1 MNAFSPDEF
10 GDTSD
15 LLRALGLID
24 GAGGFNGDW
33 LRDPERY
40 LKTILADD
48 AQRQALLDFVAAM
61 REGETERDAENRVW
75 IALFGEPL
83 SGGARIDF
91 HLVVD
96 EEDADEVRLFL
107 GIRFTTAAPL
117 TESGSSLMIP
127 LFRAGKAG
135 QTPPATPFLAGEDG
149 GEVALSTDV
158 TIDGTAPPPGEAGL
172 RAIGLRLVVPTDPGG
187 GTPQVGLSL
196 RGLQLPGESSG
207 RDLELSLTDPE
218 ALREAGLD
226 MIIALIK
233 AQADNA
239 TAGTQIEAFTRLLGL
254 AGDAAIPD
262 LPVEDL
268 FARGLDALGDWLAEA
283 LGEATARAAWLQ
295 ALADLLA
302 NGASAGADHVTL
314 PVGGASVRLGL
325 TAVPGASGRPV
336 ITFSVSFGTISGT
349 AEAALTADLVRID
362 LGARAALAVPRL
374 GAEARFDLSG
384 VTMPDVSVERLVI
397 GAGLDASR
405 RPVLVV
411 ELQNAVVFSTT
422 HPRLDLTNP
431 DALAAAAAQAATDAL
446 TEMLGDLGPAGNLI
460 AVTLGWAAPS
470 GAGAGY
476 PTMDLIGFLGDPVG
490 RLRTHWQDVLTNH
503 AGDMPAVL
511 ADLRHLITGDAT
523 PGAVTGNGTDAAPWQ
538 LPLAAG
544 LHVAVWQDARGRLLI
559 GLGFSRSV
567 DTLGERCTVI
577 DSRVRVA
584 LVMLD
589 FAESAAGFMP
599 EIALRVLGR
608 ARGGGRLASGRGPIV
623 VEVDHV
629 GARAHWTPDRGLK
642 ITADAPDPVLRLDGV
657 DLPLDLPSLG
667 GDFSDFLDALT
678 DAQWDALEQ
687 LAALIADQVE
697 APWLCELVEALG
709 WRRAAPILGGPPRH
723 RLRLARLVADPQ
735 AALRA
740 WLADLLADGEA
751 DLARHLQPLARF
763 LSGRPDASF
772 SVAGSGTF
780 ADPWRVSLAPGA
792 GLPALAVWREPDLP
806 LSVPA
811 ALASRPLRKWR
822 PGGPGLEPGAL
833 ADALLSEFPGLAG
846 PFGAALDDRGMA
858 RGLTALEA
866 LWRGGDGRI
875 APPAAPV
882 QGATLHLIENIT
894 AAALQESLDLGEV
907 LGVAPTTTIH
917 VRVQSATA
925 DIDPGLDPARMLDMR
940 GAGRDPLAFTPLAD
954 AAGDWHILLAPR
966 ADAALSSGD
975 PDGIRG
981 QVARLKH
988 ALSSIASRPGATVVA
1003 DAAAAHAAWIALDEM
1018 GTGLNR
1024 LVTIGMV
1031 LAPSQGPAVP
1041 DSATAEVLRRLDEF
1055 LPAPDAA
1062 EPDDADLA
1070 AARRLIAAH
1079 LGAALRPASDLAPP
1093 AGWTGAARGDLER
1106 HLLYGV
1112 YDRTTVRRAITAAL
1126 AAGLSLNAQA
1136 RAARRKVQRID
1147 SASLGAWLPLSAAP
1161 GGGLTVEGHALAE
1174 LVGLDIGAAGPVPRP
1189 PRRVAVALEIRRETG
1204 WLIGGPGAA
1213 ALPLDLELRSI
1224 EIALRLGTGG
1234 GDATRD
1240 RCEVILHGAR
1250 LAGRSFPGLTL
1261 SADVA
1266 EGDLGIDGLAAPT
1279 APEIRSLLTSVLQD
1293 LTASA
1298 DPALAR
1304 IGEALRAAGILGA
1317 GDGFDP
1323 LSLSNWIDDP
1333 TARLAEIWASPVLRD
1348 RLISVIGGLAAEQ
1361 AGVSFDPA
1369 TRSLSVSA
1377 GGPTG
1382 APIFTEWALAGMLS
1396 ASGSTGGSL
1405 RLGAVGETHLAVT
1418 LSPFAA
1424 AMNFASADAAA
1435 LGGLPANLPLYPAP
1449 DIEKLGKPLLP
1460 ALAATALSRMLEGVR
1475 AADANAKTV
1484 LDPALSILDL
1494 LDGGRVKIPTL
1505 FFADPALWLRRD
1517 TVLGTAGGVV
1527 RADRVIAAIDAL
1539 RPFVGLSGA
1548 PGVWQIEAGIALRAR
1563 DSGGLVLD
1571 LALDPAAFMSGSDVD
1586 FGGAFGLHFPPS
1598 GGVEPSIAAF
1608 VGLPGGSADRQAVH
1622 LEVQGSAARLYLRPQ
1637 AGADLEIFP
1646 DTAGIA
1652 QLATAGVTAA
1662 LPPALDAIVDTGSDA
1677 GNLLADIGD
1686 ALQLR
1691 TGGSFD
1697 GAALSAWAA
1706 DPAAQLQ
1713 AQWTQLLGTG
1723 LSRLDPA
1730 LPAGVTVTA
1739 AAGGVEVSVA
1749 NAGTAGSTI
1758 TVGLASGPFTVEIGA
1773 SLVGLP
1779 FVDETTATLAFDA
1792 SGLSRLQAVI
1802 GPAELPVADAII
1814 LRPVLALDVGS
1825 AAPTA
1830 RIETGLAVDAAN
1842 TDALVLRYLFDAGTV
1857 EMGFGGDTPTEI
1869 AGGLMHVA
1877 IDLLGG
1883 FLLEIDS
1890 VDDLLDHPVGGSD
1903 IRGVL
1908 SGVALTSGGGLDPEL
1923 FRVVPRAGESA
1934 TELLEGKLERVFTLL
1949 ENLVA
1954 TNPSVTIG
1962 GEVTISLT
1970 DAGGSIGLSA
1980 GLANRLAIVDGDI
1993 KLWIEND
2000 NRWIIGTPP
2009 AGLSVGLLRRSGGS
2023 FEFDPTLGV
2032 NGVGLRVGRDN
2043 APLLESPLALGSVA
2057 LYTYASL
2064 GGVEALGGVQVQLSD
2079 IAVAVGGAEGGNPI
2093 AQGMLAE
2100 TNEGDATLA
2109 PAFSPALSI
2118 QTRPAADGGGIALRF
2133 RAGEGEGP
2141 WWLPI
2146 RSQFGPIYIDQI
2158 GLGSQVQ
2165 NDTMASISVLFDGN
2179 VSIAGLEA
2187 AVDELELR
2195 HSVGPGTSIFDPSDW
2210 AVDLAGLAVS
2220 ADMSGVTLAGGL
2232 RKFGE
2237 GDSLEYIGMLTA
2249 RFATYGLSVFGG
2261 YASVTRSDGRF
2272 SAFFAFGAVLGPIG
2286 GPPAFFL
2293 TGIGGGFGINRD
2305 VVPPDDLAE
2314 FDDFVMI
2321 AALDPSFD
2329 PPGGL
2334 MEYMGEVRDTFPPDR
2349 GRFWFAAGISFNSF
2363 ALVDGI
2369 AVVAM
2374 EFGEGFELSIFG
2386 LARMALPRP
2395 EAALVSIEL
2404 GLIARFSTEEGV
2416 IWVQAQLTSNSWLLH
2431 PSARLTGGFAYVSW
2445 FKGDKAGEF
2454 VLTMGGYH
2462 PNFHRDGYPV
2472 VPRLGFNWS
2481 VSNNIVIK
2489 SECYFALTSEAIM
2502 AGGQFEASASFGP
2515 AYAHLSYG
2523 GNAIVYFD
2531 PFRYEADA
2539 HARVS
2544 AGIRIETWLGTIKL
2558 TFSLGAYIEVRGPE
2572 FHGKARI
2579 EVGPIDITVRFG
2591 NSGDPGFD
2599 YISWTDFAKKYLEL
2613 APGNKARALSGIAGK
2628 GALPP
2633 ASDGGEEA
2641 GTADGTA
2648 AHPFDVLAEFELSLT
2663 STIPIGRIHRE
2674 DAAHPVTTP
2683 SPSANLGIAP
2693 CGRTVDQTTL
2703 TLKLRRKGDGAV
2715 DLLNPPSNDLIV
2727 INARGTG
2734 KFPMGVWGLP
2744 GKVDGKTVPKG
2755 KVITAT
2761 EGVHLQFKADPQ
2773 GRIPD
2778 ASTGGVSF
2786 DQVEPGARKPLPLKA
2801 AGSMRLRLVRE
2812 ARDQRAILRTIS
2824 TERMPQIATDWHR
2837 VGRSATQRQSW
2848 QRARAVPMRVGL
2860 LSERIVGSTPQG
2872 RKRELDL
2879 SAKSPGRVS
2888 FGAAKLRGLIA
2899 QPVRVADL
2907 KSDEKT
2913 TVTGAASR
2921 EVKRVSPPRLDAVL
2935 AERKA
2940 ASATLLRAEMEPP
2953 VAGRTLV
2960 ARTALPQTGAARSPL
2975 SLGTGRSARA
2985 DRDALSGVETMLVR
2999 GPRRR
3004 RGGAAP
3010 RRLAPGEIAVVELPA
3025 AQASPRFATSG
3036 EVEIGGAARLVVL
3049 GADGGVRMNRFP
3061 ATGRIALPRAVHGFA
3076 VIAGQDPDGL
3086 EAAGWL
3092 ASSEVAYLG
3101 QSLARCRGGF
3111 LRAEGASRSRGGAKA
3126 GCGWIAAERLVEQ
3139 SRLIETRF
3147 DAGAQAVAIV
3157 LEDRVTEADLAH
3169 LAASFEGVEVAD
3181 AVPLL
3186 VPHDG
3191 KTLIVFPLAGA
3202 GREGFVLRIGGLIAG
3217 RLGGVIAGRMEA
3229 DRLVT
3234 RIVNES
3240 LPLNLETV
3248 AGVKAEPVTAVWTA
3262 PADLDPEPVE

>member
-1 MNAFSPDEF
+1 MNAFSPDDF

-15 LLRALGLID
+15 LLRALGLVD
-24 GAGGFNGDW
+24 AGGGFNGAW
-33 LRDPERY
+33 LGDPERY
-40 LKTILADD
+40 LKTILADEG
-48 AQRQALLDFVAAM
+48 QRQALLDFVAAM
-61 REGETERDAENRVW
+61 REGETERDAANRIW

-83 SGGARIDF
+83 DGGARIDF

-107 GIRFTTAAPL
+107 GVRFTTQAPL
-117 TESGSSLMIP
+117 TESASSLMIP

-135 QTPPATPFLAGEDG
+135 RPPPDTPFLAGEAG
-149 GEVALSTDV
+149 GEVALTTEV
-158 TIDGTAPPPGEAGL
+158 TIAASAALPGEAGL
-172 RAIGLRLVVPTDPGG
+172 RAVGLRLSVPTEPGG
-187 GTPQVGLSL
+187 GTPTVALSL

-207 RDLELSLTDPE
+207 RDLDLSLTDPA
-218 ALREAGLD
+218 ALRDAGLD
-226 MIIALIK
+226 LIVALIK

-239 TAGTQIEAFTRLLGL
+239 TVGSQIEAFTRMLGL

-268 FARGLDALGDWLAEA
+268 FTRGLDALGDWLAEA

-336 ITFSVSFGTISGT
+336 ITVSVSFGMTSGT
-349 AEAALTADLVRID
+349 AEAALSADLVRID
-362 LGARAALAVPRL
+362 LGARTAVAVPRL

-384 VTMPDVSVERLVI
+384 VVMPDVSVERLVV

-411 ELQNAVVFSTT
+411 ELRNAVVFSTT

-431 DALAAAAAQAATDAL
+431 DALAAAAAAAATDAL

-460 AVTLGWAAPS
+460 AVALGWAAPS

-476 PTMDLIGFLGDPVG
+476 PTIDLIGFLGDPVG
-490 RLRTHWQDVLTNH
+490 RLRAHWTDVVTNH
-503 AGDMPAVL
+503 AAEMPAVL

-523 PGAVTGNGTDAAPWQ
+523 PGAVTGSGTDAAPWQ
-538 LPLAAG
+538 LPLEAG
-544 LHVAVWQDARGRLLI
+544 LHVAVWQDTRGRLFI
-559 GLGFSRSV
+559 GLGFARSV

-577 DSRVRVA
+577 DSRLRAAV
-584 LVMLD
+584 VMLD
-589 FAESAAGFMP
+589 FEAGAAGFMP
-599 EIALRVLGR
+599 EIVLRVLGR
-608 ARGGGRLASGRGPIV
+608 ARGGGRLASGRGSLA

-629 GARAHWTPDRGLK
+629 GARALWTPDRGLT
-642 ITADAPDPVLRLDGV
+642 ITAEAPDPVLRLDGV
-657 DLPLDLPSLG
+657 DLPLDLPPIG
-667 GDFSDFLDALT
+667 GDFSDFLDTLT

-687 LAALIADQVE
+687 LAALVAEQIE
-697 APWLCELVEALG
+697 APGLRDLVEALG
-709 WRRAAPILGGPPRH
+709 WRRPTPILGGPPRH
-723 RLRLARLVADPQ
+723 RLRLARLVVDPQ
-735 AALRA
+735 AALWT
-740 WLADLLADGEA
+740 WLADLLADAEA
-751 DLARHLQPLARF
+751 DLAWHLQPLARF

-772 SVAGSGTF
+772 SVAGRGTF
-780 ADPWRVSLAPGA
+780 ADPWRVTLAAGA

-806 LSVPA
+806 LAVPDP
-811 ALASRPLRKWR
+811 LASRPLRKWR
-822 PGGPGLEPGAL
+822 PGRPGLDPGAL
-833 ADALLSEFPGLAG
+833 ADALLSEFPDLAG
-846 PFGAALDDRGMA
+846 PFGAALGDRGMA

-875 APPAAPV
+875 APPTAPV
-882 QGATLHLIENIT
+882 AGATLHLMENAT
-894 AAALQESLDLGEV
+894 AAALLDGLDLGDI
-907 LGVAPTTTIH
+907 LGTAPAMTIH

-925 DIDPGLDPARMLDMR
+925 AIDSTPDPARVLDMR
-940 GAGRDPLAFTPLAD
+940 EAGRDPLAFTPLAD
-954 AAGDWHILLAPR
+954 APGDWHILLAPR
-966 ADAALSSGD
+966 PDAALPSGD

-988 ALSSIASRPGATVVA
+988 ALSAITQAGATVVA

-1018 GTGLNR
+1018 GTGPNR
-1024 LVTIGMV
+1024 LVTVGMA
-1031 LAPSQGPAVP
+1031 LTPAQGPAAP
-1041 DSATAEVLRRLDEF
+1041 DSVTAEVLRRLDEF

-1070 AARRLIAAH
+1070 AARALIAAH
-1079 LGAALRPASDLAPP
+1079 LGAAVRPAAEVQPP
-1093 AGWTGAARGDLER
+1093 AGWTGTARSDLQR

-1112 YDRTTVRRAITAAL
+1112 HDRATIRRAMTAAL

-1136 RAARRKVQRID
+1136 RAVRRKAQRID

-1189 PRRVAVALEIRRETG
+1189 PRRVAAALEIRRAGG
-1204 WLIGGPGAA
+1204 WLIGGPVAA
-1213 ALPLDLELRSI
+1213 AIPLDLELRSV

-1234 GDATRD
+1234 GDTARD
-1240 RCEVILHGAR
+1240 RCEVILHGVR
-1250 LAGRSFPGLTL
+1250 FAGQSFPRLTL

-1266 EGDLGIDGLAAPT
+1266 EGDLGVDGLVPPT

-1304 IGEALRAAGILGA
+1304 VAEALRAAGILGA

-1323 LSLSNWIDDP
+1323 LSLSNWIDAP
-1333 TARLAEIWASPVLRD
+1333 TARLAEVWTSPALRD
-1348 RLISVIGGLAAEQ
+1348 KLVAVINGVAGAQ
-1361 AGVSFDPA
+1361 AGVSYDSA
-1369 TRSLSVSA
+1369 TRSLSVTA
-1377 GGPTG
+1377 GGATG
-1382 APIFTEWALAGMLS
+1382 APIFTDWALTGTLS
-1396 ASGSTGGSL
+1396 ASGTAGGSL

-1418 LSPFAA
+1418 FSPFAA
-1424 AMNFASADAAA
+1424 ALNFASEDAEA
-1435 LGGLPANLPLYPAP
+1435 LGGLPARLPLYPAP
-1449 DIEKLGKPLLP
+1449 DIQKLGKPLLP
-1460 ALAATALSRMLEGVR
+1460 AMAATALSRMLDGVR
-1475 AADANAKTV
+1475 AADANAKLV
-1484 LDPALSILDL
+1484 LDPALAAFDL
-1494 LDGGRVKIPTL
+1494 LDGARVRIPTL
-1505 FFADPALWLRRD
+1505 MFANPALWLKRD
-1517 TVLGTAGGVV
+1517 TVLGTSGGVI
-1527 RADRVIAAIDAL
+1527 RADRVIAVMDAL

-1548 PGVWQIEAGIALRAR
+1548 SGVWQIEAGIALRAR
-1563 DSGGLVLD
+1563 NSGGLVLD
-1571 LALDPAAFMSGSDVD
+1571 LALDPAAFMTGADVD
-1586 FGGAFGLHFPPS
+1586 FGGAFGLRFPAS
-1598 GGVEPSIAAF
+1598 GGVEPAIAVH
-1608 VGLPGGSADRQAVH
+1608 VGLPGGAADRRAVH
-1622 LEVQGSAARLYLRPQ
+1622 LEVQGSAARLFLRPQ
-1637 AGADLEIFP
+1637 TGADLEIFP
-1646 DTAGIA
+1646 DSAGIA

-1697 GAALSAWAA
+1697 GAALSAWAS
-1706 DPAAQLQ
+1706 DPAGQLQ
-1713 AQWTQLLGTG
+1713 ARWPQLLGTG
-1723 LSRLDPA
+1723 LSRLGPA
-1730 LPAGVTVTA
+1730 LPAGITVTPT
-1739 AAGGVEVSVA
+1739 AGGVEVSVA
-1749 NAGTAGSTI
+1749 DAGTTGSTI
-1758 TVGLASGPFTVEIGA
+1758 TLGLTSGPFTVGIGA

-1779 FVDETTATLAFDA
+1779 FVGEASATLAFDA
-1792 SGLSRLQAVI
+1792 AGLSRLQAAL
-1802 GPAELPVADAII
+1802 GPAEVPVADAIS

-1825 AAPTA
+1825 AAPA
-1830 RIETGLAVDAAN
+1830 AQIEAGLAVDAAN
-1842 TDALVLRYLFDAGTV
+1842 TDALVLRYRFDAGTV
-1857 EMGFGGDTPTEI
+1857 EMGFGGDTPAEV
-1869 AGGLMHVA
+1869 AAGLMHMA

-1883 FLLEIDS
+1883 FILDIEE
-1890 VDDLLDHPVGGSD
+1890 VDDLLKHRVGGSEIGD
-1903 IRGVL
+1903 LMADV
-1908 SGVALTSGGGLDPEL
+1908 VLTSSGGLDPEL
-1923 FRVVPRAGESA
+1923 FRVVPRPGESPTQFA
-1934 TELLEGKLERVFTLL
+1934 QSKLERVYTLL
-1949 ENLVA
+1949 EKLA
-1954 TNPSVTIG
+1954 LAGPSVTIG

-1970 DAGGSIGLSA
+1970 DSGGSIGLSVS
-1980 GLANRLAIVDGDI
+1980 LANRLAVVDGDI

-2000 NRWIIGTPP
+2000 NRWIIDTPP
-2009 AGLSVGLLRRSGGS
+2009 AGLSVGLLRRDAGS
-2023 FEFDPTLGV
+2023 FAFDPTLGV
-2032 NGVGLRVGRDN
+2032 NGVGLRLGRNN
-2043 APLLESPLALGSVA
+2043 APLLDSPIALGSVA
-2057 LYTYASL
+2057 FHTYASL
-2064 GGVEALGGVQVQLSD
+2064 GGAEALGGVQVQLSE

-2118 QTRPAADGGGIALRF
+2118 QTRPAADGGDIAFRF
-2133 RAGEGEGP
+2133 VAGEGEGP

-2158 GLGSQVQ
+2158 GLGTQVQ
-2165 NDTMASISVLFDGN
+2165 NDTMQSISVLFDGN

-2187 AVDELELR
+2187 AVDDLELR

-2220 ADMSGVTLAGGL
+2220 ADLSGVSLAGGL

-2237 GDSLEYIGMLTA
+2237 DDSVEYIGMLTA
-2249 RFATYGLSVFGG
+2249 RFATYGLSIFGG

-2305 VVPPDDLAE
+2305 VVPPDDMDD

-2334 MEYMGEVRDTFPPDR
+2334 MEYMGEIRDTFPPDK
-2349 GRFWFAAGISFNSF
+2349 GRFWFAAGISFTSF

-2369 AVVAM
+2369 AVVAL

-2431 PSARLTGGFAYVSW
+2431 SSARLTGGFAYVSW

-2502 AGGQFEASASFGP
+2502 AGGQFEASARFGP

-2544 AGIRIETWLGTIKL
+2544 AGIRIDTWFGTIKL
-2558 TFSLGAYIEVRGPE
+2558 GFSLGAYIEVRGPE

-2591 NSGDPGFD
+2591 NSGDPGFN

-2613 APGNKARALSGIAGK
+2613 APGNKARSLSGIAGK

-2633 ASDGGEEA
+2633 SSNGSEEA

-2663 STIPIGRIHRE
+2663 STIPIGRILRE
-2674 DAAHPVTTP
+2674 DSGHAVTTP
-2683 SPSANLGIAP
+2683 APSKTLGIAP
-2693 CGRTVDQTTL
+2693 CGRTIDQTTL
-2703 TLKLRRKGDGAV
+2703 TLKLRRKGDGAT
-2715 DLLNPPSNDLIV
+2715 DLLTSRPDHVIV
-2727 INARGTG
+2727 ITARGTG
-2734 KFPMGVWGLP
+2734 RFPMGVWGLP
-2744 GKVDGKTVPKG
+2744 GKVDGKAVPKG

-2761 EGVHLQFKADPQ
+2761 EGVHLEFKADP
-2773 GRIPD
+2773 RDKIPD

-2786 DQVEPGARKPLPLKA
+2786 HQVEPGKQRKPLPLKA
-2801 AGSMRLRLVRE
+2801 AGTLRARLVRE
-2812 ARDQRAILRTIS
+2812 AQDQRAILRTI
-2824 TERMPQIATDWHR
+2824 TAERMPQIATDWHR
-2837 VGRSATQRQSW
+2837 VDRSATQRRSW
-2848 QRARAVPMRVGL
+2848 LRERAVPMRVGL
-2860 LSERIVGSTPQG
+2860 LSERIVGSAAPG
-2872 RKRELDL
+2872 RKSVLDL
-2879 SAKSPGRVS
+2879 TTPAPGRVS

-2899 QPVRVADL
+2899 QPVRVADAVA
-2907 KSDEKT
+2907 EART
-2913 TVTGAASR
+2913 TVTDAAAGKL
-2921 EVKRVSPPRLDAVL
+2921 KRVAPPRLDSVL

-2940 ASATLLRAEMEPP
+2940 ASAALLRAEIDPP
-2953 VAGRTLV
+2953 VAGGTLV
-2960 ARTALPQTGAARSPL
+2960 ARTAQPQTHAARAPISV
-2975 SLGTGRSARA
+2975 GAGRSPRA
-2985 DRDALSGVETMLVR
+2985 ERDTLNGVETMLTR
-2999 GPRRR
+2999 GTRRR
-3004 RGGAAP
+3004 RGAPAP
-3010 RRLAPGEIAVVELPA
+3010 RALTPGEIAVTDLPTA
-3025 AQASPRFATSG
+3025 DASPRFATSG
-3036 EVEIGGAARLVVL
+3036 EVEIRGAARLVVL

-3061 ATGRIALPRAVHGFA
+3061 ATGRITLPRAAHGFA
-3076 VIAGQDPDGL
+3076 VIAGQEPEGA

-3092 ASSEVAYLG
+3092 ATSEVAYLG

-3111 LRAEGASRSRGGAKA
+3111 LRAEGASRSRGGARA
-3126 GCGWIAAERLVEQ
+3126 GCGWIGAARLVEQ

-3147 DAGAQAVAIV
+3147 DAGAQAVAVV
-3157 LEDRVTEADLAH
+3157 LEGRVTEADLAR
-3169 LAASFEGVEVAD
+3169 LAASFEGAEPAATD
-3181 AVPLL
+3181 PLL

-3191 KTLIVFPLAGA
+3191 KTLVVFPLAGA
-3202 GREGFVLRIGGLIAG
+3202 GEADFVLHIGGLVAG
-3217 RLGGVIAGRMEA
+3217 RLAGVIAARMEA
-3229 DRLVT
+3229 GRLVT

-3240 LPLNLETV
+3240 LSLDLESI
-3248 AGVKAEPVTAVWTA
+3248 AGAKSEPVTAVWTA